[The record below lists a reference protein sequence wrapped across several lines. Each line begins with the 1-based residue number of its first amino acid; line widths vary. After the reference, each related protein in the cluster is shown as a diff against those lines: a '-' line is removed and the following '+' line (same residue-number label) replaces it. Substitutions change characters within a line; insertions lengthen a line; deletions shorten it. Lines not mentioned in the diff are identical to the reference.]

1 MLTLARFSQAKICLF
16 LLATLLAHAACAQPL
31 SGTYHIGANGD
42 FASISKA
49 NGLFAALN
57 ERGAQGPVIALVV
70 SDITDEDGSVALMPL
85 DVTASLLIRPSGGAR
100 MISGETIGQLSL
112 IAIIGADNVELNG
125 ALTASDTDLARKLT
139 IQNTNPEAV
148 AVIEIFSRGFDGAQ
162 NIRLRNLNILGA
174 GGNLSSGVHIGNGFS
189 LDSWD
194 IDDFLLENSSIR
206 NVRHGVFGQLDDLG
220 INQRWRIQGNVIEDN
235 TGSGI
240 YLRAVEAPVITANV
254 IRNLSDSC
262 CGIAGIEISFDT
274 LNARIEGNTIQNI
287 RGSESFQ
294 PTDGIVVYPGRGDS
308 TTVLVNNMISGIFG
322 PKLGGSGSA
331 IRFSGNNPG
340 TLQVLHNS
348 INLYP
353 PINPN
358 QLASS
363 SVGIALSSPYQGE
376 VKYNIV
382 RCAQPE
388 SLPVS
393 SGSRCASVLI
403 SVPTASALRFDQN
416 LYQFTGQQSFLA
428 TLMTESN
435 GAITSLSSLNSWQT
449 LFGHDLLGRVGDPRF
464 VSDTNLHL
472 RPGGAARQLA
482 TGTATAFDI
491 DGEPRNSAIADAGA
505 DEGSTDA
512 LTADGFE

>member
-1 MLTLARFSQAKICLF
+1 MQAAWAL
-16 LLATLLAHAACAQPL
+16 PL
-31 SGTYHIGANGD
+31 SGTYHVGVNGD
-42 FASISKA
+42 FSSISKA
-49 NGLFAALN
+49 DGLFAALN
-57 ERGAQGPVIALVV
+57 ARGAQGAVIALVV
-70 SDITDEDGSVALMPL
+70 SDITDEDGATALMPMHPS
-85 DVTASLLIRPSGGAR
+85 ASLLIRPSGGAR
-100 MISGETIGQLSL
+100 LISGETIGQLSM
-112 IAIIGADNVELNG
+112 IAIIGADHVELNG
-125 ALTASDTDLARKLT
+125 ALTASDTELARKLT
-139 IQNTNPEAV
+139 IQNTNPKAA
-148 AVIEIFSRGFDGAQ
+148 AVIEIFSRWFDGAQ
-162 NIRLRNLNILGA
+162 DIRLRNLNIVGP
-174 GGNLSSGVHIGNGFS
+174 GGNLTNGVRIGNGFS

-206 NVRHGVFGQLDDLG
+206 NVRRGVFGQLDDLG
-220 INQRWRIQGNVIEDN
+220 INQRWLIQGNVIEDN

-294 PTDGIVVYPGRGDS
+294 ATDGIVVYPWRSDS
-308 TTVLVNNMISGIFG
+308 TTVVVNNMISGIFG

-353 PINPN
+353 PSNPN
-358 QLASS
+358 QLAAS
-363 SVGIALSSPYQGE
+363 SVGIALSRPYQGE

-388 SLPVS
+388 SLPAS

-403 SVPTASALRFDQN
+403 SVPTASALRFNQN

-449 LFGHDLLGRVGDPRF
+449 RFGQDLLGRVGDPRF
-464 VSDTNLHL
+464 FSDTNLHL
-472 RPGGAARQLA
+472 RASGAAHKLA
-482 TGTATAFDI
+482 AGTSTAVDI
-491 DGEPRNSAIADAGA
+491 DGEPRNFAIADAGA
-505 DEGSTDA
+505 DEVSSDTFS
-512 LTADGFE
+512 ADGFE